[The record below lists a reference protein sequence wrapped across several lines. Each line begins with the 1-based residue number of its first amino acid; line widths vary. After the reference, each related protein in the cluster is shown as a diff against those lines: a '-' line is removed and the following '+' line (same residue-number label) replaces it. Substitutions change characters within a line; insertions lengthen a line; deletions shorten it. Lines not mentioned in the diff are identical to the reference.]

1 MKMKV
6 NVNVK
11 HYNEKKVNEEKLKQL
26 IKLGCSFDNALF
38 LSSLDDTDIEL
49 LKNILLDGER

>member
-1 MKMKV
+1 MRV

-11 HYNEKKVNEEKLKQL
+11 NYNKKKVNEKKLKIL
-26 IKLGCSFDNALF
+26 IELGCTFDNALF
-38 LSSLDDTDIEL
+38 LSSLDDIDIES

>member
-1 MKMKV
+1 MKV

-11 HYNEKKVNEEKLKQL
+11 NYNEKKVNKKKLKQL

-38 LSSLDDTDIEL
+38 LSSLDENEIEL
-49 LKNILLDGER
+49 LKNVFLDGER

>member
-1 MKMKV
+1 MKV

-26 IKLGCSFDNALF
+26 IELGCSFDNALF
-38 LSSLDDTDIEL
+38 LSSLNNDEIES
-49 LKNILLDGER
+49 LKNILLEDER

>member
-1 MKMKV
+1 MKV
-6 NVNVK
+6 NVNIK
-11 HYNEKKVNEEKLKQL
+11 NYNEKKVNEEKLKQL
-26 IKLGCSFDNALF
+26 IILGCSFDNALF